1 MQQRKRGIS
10 MWGRV
15 IINRIK
21 FIGAMV
27 CEVERDEKIANIC
40 YIYIKRALL

>member
-1 MQQRKRGIS
+1 
-10 MWGRV
+10 MWERV

-27 CEVERDEKIANIC
+27 CEMARDEKIANIC